1 MTILWLAFLPLAVM
15 PVVFFL
21 RGLRPVA
28 GVLSM
33 LTLLV
38 LAVALMG
45 QPQTTPA
52 IVLGRSLSLSAYES
66 AALALSLA
74 LLALTMLYGCWISQ
88 GELAY
93 ALTLGAVG
101 FWLAAIMVRN
111 MTISA
116 LLLEAGAIIA
126 VMLVPS
132 RRDGAAITGIRTLVL
147 FVLAGPLI
155 LLAAWATEN
164 ALGNTQDVL
173 FTQIASA
180 ALAIGYGIA
189 LGVVPFHI
197 WHPPVFRYGSTLS
210 AVMLSAVF
218 STTLILRLVSTLNNF
233 MWPGGD
239 RLFMTLLVNTGIIT
253 TLFGSLMAL
262 PQRSVGRILAY
273 TALADLG
280 IVLIGLGIGTIS
292 STQAALL
299 HLGHRSVG
307 IVTASM
313 GLGILCRSLGD
324 DDIDRLE
331 GAWRSA
337 PLGVIGLAIGGLSLA
352 GLPLTAGF
360 ASRLPLYRALAR
372 DSLGWAVLL
381 IVCTLGPTWAF
392 IRCLTTSLVSVP
404 NLARNKEAVLPGVL
418 AVLLGAGLLLLGIWP
433 NAMHVLPQDWW
444 NSVLSGIL
452 AFAR

>member
-38 LAVALMG
+38 LAVAMMA
-45 QPQTTPA
+45 QQQTTPA
-52 IVLGRSLSLSAYES
+52 IVLGRSVSLSVYES
-66 AALALSLA
+66 AAMALSLA

-93 ALTLGAVG
+93 TLTLGAIG
-101 FWLAAIMVRN
+101 FWIAATMVRN
-111 MTISA
+111 MTIGA
-116 LLLEAGAIIA
+116 LLLEAGAIVA

-132 RRDGAAITGIRTLVL
+132 RREGSAIMGIRTLVL
-147 FVLAGPLI
+147 FVLAGPLL

-164 ALGNTQDVL
+164 ALGNAQNDL
-173 FTQIASA
+173 YPQIASV
-180 ALAIGYGIA
+180 ALAIGYGVA

-197 WHPPVFRYGSTLS
+197 WHPPVFRYGSSLA
-210 AVMLSAVF
+210 AVMLSAVL
-218 STTLILRLVSTLNNF
+218 STTLILRLVNTMNNF
-233 MWPGGD
+233 MWPGGE
-239 RLFMTLLVNTGIIT
+239 RLFMSLLVNAGIAT
-253 TLFGSLMAL
+253 ALFGSLVAL

-280 IVLIGLGIGTIS
+280 IVLIGLGIGTIT

-299 HLGHRSVG
+299 HLGYRSVG
-307 IVTASM
+307 IVAASM
-313 GLGILCRSLGD
+313 GLGILRRSLED
-324 DDIDRLE
+324 DDLDRLE

-372 DSLGWAVLL
+372 DNLGWAIVL
-381 IVCTLGPTWAF
+381 IICTLGPAWAF

-404 NLARNKEAVLPGVL
+404 NLARNKESVLPGML
-418 AVLLGAGLLLLGIWP
+418 AALLGAGLLLLGIWP
-433 NAMHVLPQDWW
+433 NAMHLLSQDWW
-444 NSVLSGIL
+444 NTVLSGIL
-452 AFAR
+452 ASSR

>member
-1 MTILWLAFLPLAVM
+1 
-15 PVVFFL
+15 
-21 RGLRPVA
+21 
-28 GVLSM
+28 M

-38 LAVALMG
+38 LAVALMAH
-45 QPQTTPA
+45 QQATPA
-52 IVLGRSLSLSAYES
+52 IVLGRSLSLSPYE
-66 AALALSLA
+66 AAAMALSLA

-93 ALTLGAVG
+93 ALTLGAIG
-101 FWLAAIMVRN
+101 FWIAATMVRN
-111 MTISA
+111 MAIGA
-116 LLLEAGAIIA
+116 LLLEAGALLA

-132 RRDGAAITGIRTLVL
+132 QREGAAITGIRTLVL
-147 FVLAGPLI
+147 FVLAGPLL

-164 ALGNTQDVL
+164 ALGNAQSSL
-173 FTQIASA
+173 FPQIASA

-197 WHPPVFRYGSTLS
+197 WHPPVFRYGSSLA
-210 AVMLSAVF
+210 AVMLSAVL
-218 STTLILRLVSTLNNF
+218 STILVLRLVNTLNNF
-233 MWPGGD
+233 MWPGGE
-239 RLFMTLLVNTGIIT
+239 RLFMNLLVNVGIIT
-253 TLFGSLMAL
+253 AIVGSLMAL

-280 IVLIGLGIGTIS
+280 IVLAGLGIGTITS
-292 STQAALL
+292 IQAALL
-299 HLGHRSVG
+299 HMGYRNVG

-313 GLGILCRSLGD
+313 GLGILRRSLGD
-324 DDIDRLE
+324 DDLDRLE

-372 DSLGWAVLL
+372 ISLGWGIVLIL
-381 IVCTLGPTWAF
+381 CTLGPAWAF

-404 NLARNKEAVLPGVL
+404 NLARNKESAFPGIL
-418 AVLLGAGLLLLGIWP
+418 AVLLGVGILLLGIWP
-433 NAMHVLPQDWW
+433 NAMHLLPRDWW
-444 NSVLSGIL
+444 NTVLSGIL
-452 AFAR
+452 TFAR